1 MDSII
6 CVVSSGR
13 FDKYNILLV
22 GSSSDCEGCD
32 DDEDDGGGGGGA
44 WPFVSEGKT
53 IKIDIKPWS
62 KI

>member
-44 WPFVSEGKT
+44 
-53 IKIDIKPWS
+53 
-62 KI
+62 